1 VLHWRLPFLFIKLAT
16 RKFITKYH
24 LWKNK
29 LNLKAPRT
37 VEAMRKASLKNI
49 TATCLKHARNMVT
62 RLSKTALRA
71 IEMYVIEEPKEN
83 ILKKKLRNNFE

>member
-29 LNLKAPRT
+29 LDLKAPRT
-37 VEAMRKASLKNI
+37 LGTMRKASLKNI

-62 RLSKTALRA
+62 RLSKTALNA
-71 IEMYVIEEPKEN
+71 IEIYITEEPKEH
-83 ILKKKLRNNFE
+83 ILKKAAKYLK

>member
-29 LNLKAPRT
+29 LNLTAPRT
-37 VEAMRKASLKNI
+37 VGAMLKSSQKKI
-49 TATCLKHARNMVT
+49 TATCLKQASNMVT